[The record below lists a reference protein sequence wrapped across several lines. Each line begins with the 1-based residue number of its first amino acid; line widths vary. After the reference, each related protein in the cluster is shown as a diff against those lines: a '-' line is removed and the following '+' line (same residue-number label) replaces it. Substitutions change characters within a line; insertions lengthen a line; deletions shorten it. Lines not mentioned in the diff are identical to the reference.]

1 MQTPASS
8 TTRALKYEPNGWRP
22 APAQAR
28 PRSSPSPAPRG
39 SPCHASCRASAPTA
53 GRICLR
59 TPTFW
64 SALLSSY
71 SNPPVLDCI
80 VTSKRPGMYRYA
92 LTPRRLVPPE
102 ELKQYESNRIK
113 QLTAVISS
121 TPKLEHAH
129 IQHTQMCLYVVR
141 SVSQVWARC
150 LALFRDTACKCIILA
165 WELYLINRALL
176 EAPY

>member
-1 MQTPASS
+1 MTVMRSRLVVVRLRPVGAADFHSARKRQQVDPVPGRSLSVNAHQV
-8 TTRALKYEPNGWRP
+8 PN
-22 APAQAR
+22 
-28 PRSSPSPAPRG
+28 
-39 SPCHASCRASAPTA
+39 SCNWL
-53 GRICLR
+53 GRVDPLR
-59 TPTFW
+59 I
-64 SALLSSY
+64 LMCDY
-71 SNPPVLDCI
+71 I

-141 SVSQVWARC
+141 SVSQVGARC

-165 WELYLINRALL
+165 WELCVFTQF
-176 EAPY
+176 